1 MTTWREL
8 ITKEMDVRG
17 DSWINVVSVALPD
30 KPHQIYTGSSQWITP
45 HLDAEFSNGYGSHEG
60 CSFTVWT
67 NHYVYFPAVYDGLEW
82 VASVSRNPDGV
93 PTEHVGGE

>member
-1 MTTWREL
+1 MSTWREL
-8 ITKEMDVRG
+8 ITWEMEDRG
-17 DSWINVVSVALPD
+17 DSWDNVVSIALPD
-30 KPHQIYTGSSQWITP
+30 KPYPIYAGSSRWATP
-45 HLDAEFSNGYGSHEG
+45 NLDADFDDGFGTHEG

-67 NHYVYFPAVYDGLEW
+67 DHYVYFPAVYDGKEW